1 MSSSA
6 SYLDP
11 VILPLVV
18 GDTVL
23 DAGCGYGRWC
33 NLLQTNYW
41 EAGLAHPPI
50 VDGFDAFEANVE
62 LCRRSGNYRKL
73 WQQTL
78 PGTLDGVWDT
88 VLACE
93 LIEHLPQE
101 AVEEALDE
109 LEHAARRRIIVTT
122 PNAPAFRGGAETM
135 VGYNEFEAHLSYV
148 PTELF
153 RRRGYQLLGAGW
165 GNPRSRIVRLGTKL
179 RLAATLQSVPRRF
192 PALGETLVAFKDLA
206 PRPE

>member
-1 MSSSA
+1 VSSSA

-11 VILPLVV
+11 VVLPLIV

-33 NLLQTNYW
+33 NLLETNYW
-41 EAGLAHPPI
+41 EAGLERPPI
-50 VDGFDAFEANVE
+50 VDGFDAFDANVE
-62 LCRRSGNYRKL
+62 HCRRRGNYRNV

-78 PGTLDGVWDT
+78 PGKLDGVWDT

-101 AVEEALDE
+101 AVEEALGE
-109 LEHAARRRIIVTT
+109 LERAAARRVIVTT
-122 PNAPAFRGGAETM
+122 PNGPALRGGADTM
-135 VGYNEFEAHLSYV
+135 LGYNEFEAHLSHIPAEV
-148 PTELF
+148 L
-153 RRRGYQLLGAGW
+153 RRRGYKLLGAGW

-179 RLAATLQSVPRRF
+179 RLAGTLQSVPRRF
-192 PALGETLVAFKDLA
+192 PVLGETLVAVKDV
-206 PRPE
+206 

>member
-11 VILPLVV
+11 VVLPLVV

-41 EAGLAHPPI
+41 EAGLERPPI
-50 VDGFDAFEANVE
+50 VDGFDAFAANIE
-62 LCRRSGNYRKL
+62 HCRSSGNYREL

-78 PGTLDGVWDT
+78 PGSLDGVWDT

-101 AVEEALDE
+101 AVEEALDQ

-122 PNAPAFRGGAETM
+122 PNAPALRGGAETIL
-135 VGYNEFEAHLSYV
+135 GFNEFEAHLSYV
-148 PTELF
+148 PAETF
-153 RRRGYQLLGAGW
+153 RRRGYKLRGAGW
-165 GNPRSRIVRLGTKL
+165 GNPQSRVVRLGTRL
-179 RLAATLQSVPRRF
+179 RLAATLQSVPRNF
-192 PALGETLVAFKDLA
+192 PALGETLVAVKDM
-206 PRPE
+206 PKRDE